1 ARGHPGV
8 TRARSRARAREG
20 ATPGGLTP
28 CHALLD
34 TVSGLARLAMSWS
47 SSASLNSPTGEAAPV
62 RAGADFSIPRTSANV
77 RAAATLALGLAVLS
91 RQALVSVVRTNSL
104 IPS

>member
-1 ARGHPGV
+1 
-8 TRARSRARAREG
+8 
-20 ATPGGLTP
+20 
-28 CHALLD
+28 LLD

-77 RAAATLALGLAVLS
+77 RAAAVLEDGEAVRS
-91 RQALVSVVRTNSL
+91 RQMAVSVVRIKSL